1 MDESIRIYQL
11 WMETKKLMQYSFI
24 ATDDLSGI
32 YIDSKY
38 FKLQQ
43 RYDVRYSRRYRCLC
57 QETDEEAA
65 ERNENLSIK
74 QGIPTTCKDCQQ
86 ETFESNI

>member
-1 MDESIRIYQL
+1 MR
-11 WMETKKLMQYSFI
+11 
-24 ATDDLSGI
+24 
-32 YIDSKY
+32 
-38 FKLQQ
+38 Q

>member
-38 FKLQQ
+38 FKLHTS
-43 RYDVRYSRRYRCLC
+43 YFLFHSK
-57 QETDEEAA
+57 
-65 ERNENLSIK
+65 N
-74 QGIPTTCKDCQQ
+74 
-86 ETFESNI
+86 F

>member
-1 MDESIRIYQL
+1 MR
-11 WMETKKLMQYSFI
+11 
-24 ATDDLSGI
+24 
-32 YIDSKY
+32 
-38 FKLQQ
+38 Q

-74 QGIPTTCKDCQQ
+74 QGIPTTCKVATRDFRIKYIKRTNCKKGVIKQLKDLIDQ
-86 ETFESNI
+86 DFVNKFKT